1 MDLRL
6 KGLNAVVTGATR
18 GIGRQIAETLAG
30 EGCNVGLCA
39 RNKDQVGE
47 AVAALSKKG
56 VKVVGD
62 AVDVSGD
69 GSAYKGWIKKAGE
82 QLGGIDIFISNVSA
96 GGGRADEA
104 GWRAN
109 FEADVL
115 STVRGVEA
123 ALPFLEK
130 SKSGSIVVIST
141 TAALEDFG
149 GTQAYNSM
157 KAALINYAANLSQA
171 LAPKNIRV
179 NTVSPGPIY
188 IKGGA
193 WNFIEKNMPDFYKMT
208 LSKLP
213 MGRYGTADEVANAVV
228 FLSSPASSFTTGT
241 NVVIDGGFTKRV
253 QY

>member
-1 MDLRL
+1 MDLKL
-6 KGLNAVVTGATR
+6 KGLNAVITGATR
-18 GIGRQIAETLAG
+18 GIGRMIAETYAA
-30 EGCNVGLCA
+30 EGCNVAICA
-39 RNKDQVGE
+39 RNKDQVSE
-47 AVAALSKKG
+47 AVQALSKKG

-69 GSAYKGWIKKAGE
+69 GSAYKAWIKNAGE

-96 GGGRADEA
+96 GGGKADEA

-115 STVRGVEA
+115 STVRGVDA
-123 ALPFLEK
+123 ALPMLSK
-130 SKSGSIVVIST
+130 SKNGAIVVIST

-171 LAPKNIRV
+171 LAPKGIRV

-188 IKGGA
+188 FKGGA
-193 WNFIEKNMPDFYKMT
+193 WQFIENNMADFYKAT

-213 MGRYGTADEVANAVV
+213 LGRFGSAEEVANAVV

-241 NVVIDGGFTKRV
+241 NLVVDGGFTKRV